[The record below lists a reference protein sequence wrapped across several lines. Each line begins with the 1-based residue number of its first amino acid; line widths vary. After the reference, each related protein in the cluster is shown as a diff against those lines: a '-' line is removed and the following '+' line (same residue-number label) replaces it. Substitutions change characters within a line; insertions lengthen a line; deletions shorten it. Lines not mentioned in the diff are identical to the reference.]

1 MKLQIFLDTSL
12 KINQKNMAMY
22 KYFLQ
27 ISTFSYVFNTHDCKN
42 SIAVQ
47 LNPKLCVT
55 WTHANSILNNDLSL
69 TVIFEFDIG

>member
-47 LNPKLCVT
+47 LNPKFCVT
-55 WTHANSILNNDLSL
+55 
-69 TVIFEFDIG
+69 